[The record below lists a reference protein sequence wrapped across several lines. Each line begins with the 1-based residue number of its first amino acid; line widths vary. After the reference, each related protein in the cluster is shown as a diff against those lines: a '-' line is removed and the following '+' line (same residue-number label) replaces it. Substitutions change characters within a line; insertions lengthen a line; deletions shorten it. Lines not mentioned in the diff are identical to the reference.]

1 MKITY
6 DPETDIMDIKFSQ
19 GKYDVSE
26 EIKEGIIIDLTKDG
40 KIISIEILDASR
52 KMLKEDIQNVTF
64 GLATK
69 AIKA

>member
-6 DPETDIMDIKFSQ
+6 DPETDIMDIKFSK
-19 GKYDVSE
+19 GNYDVSE
-26 EIKEGIIIDLTKDG
+26 EIKEGIIVDLTKDG
-40 KIISIEILDASR
+40 KIISIEILDVSK
-52 KMLKEDIQNVTF
+52 KMPKEEIQNISF

>member
-1 MKITY
+1 MKIVY
-6 DPETDIMDIKFSQ
+6 DPETDIMDIKFSE

-26 EIKEGIIIDLTKDG
+26 EVREGIIVDFSKDG
-40 KIISIEILDASR
+40 KIISIEILDASK
-52 KMLKEDIQNVTF
+52 KMPKEDIQNISF